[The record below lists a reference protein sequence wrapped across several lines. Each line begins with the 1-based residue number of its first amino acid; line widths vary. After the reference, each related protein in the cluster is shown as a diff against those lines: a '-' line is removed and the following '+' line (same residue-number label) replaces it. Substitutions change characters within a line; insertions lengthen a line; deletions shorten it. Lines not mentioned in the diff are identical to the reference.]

1 MNVSIKIPNISYVDL
16 ALIFKPCDANDSKSI
31 LRFKKGL
38 IRDNYIYS
46 CNKKLAL

>member
-1 MNVSIKIPNISYVDL
+1 MNVSTKISNISYFDL
-16 ALIFKPCDANDSKSI
+16 ALNIKPCDTNDSQSI